1 MRRQAALLNAPP
13 KHLAQ
18 QVCHPAGIASYG
30 HAGFSLLDR
39 TWPRPIL
46 SAPDLPVCLEAKTK
60 GEADWRLQLPQRPQ
74 FIAEKGVCCFP
85 AALGATH
92 IDVPVSN
99 SIDDHC
105 RSQSSDTRRP

>member
-1 MRRQAALLNAPP
+1 MCGCTLKLIPASSPARASSLANPDGVNGPP
-13 KHLAQ
+13 R
-18 QVCHPAGIASYG
+18 S
-30 HAGFSLLDR
+30 
-39 TWPRPIL
+39 
-46 SAPDLPVCLEAKTK
+46 EAKTK